1 MAADEPKD
9 KRRKTGGWVS
19 NIIPLPED
27 PDAYAEDDSVKFH
40 KPMEVSQQVPKN
52 PWRSVHFLFKL

>member
-40 KPMEVSQQVPKN
+40 KPMEVSQQVPN
-52 PWRSVHFLFKL
+52 N